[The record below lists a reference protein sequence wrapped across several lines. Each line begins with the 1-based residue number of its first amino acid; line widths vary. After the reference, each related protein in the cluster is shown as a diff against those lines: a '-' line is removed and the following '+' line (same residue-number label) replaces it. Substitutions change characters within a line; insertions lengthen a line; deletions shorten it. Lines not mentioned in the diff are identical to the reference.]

1 MGARGLDGTAR
12 RAAVLIIVTD
22 LARFGVAGRVSPLVG
37 LFRVESAVPMGII
50 MLACGLLATLSL
62 WLVVR
67 PRDVPQIE

>member
-1 MGARGLDGTAR
+1 M
-12 RAAVLIIVTD
+12 LIIVTD